1 MSRYGCPE
9 GLAHMCRAQA
19 AEAEAKALR
28 EQQALENALK
38 LQALREK
45 WNVDKAHTEVSAVTV
60 CQRL

>member
-1 MSRYGCPE
+1 
-9 GLAHMCRAQA
+9 MCRAQA